1 MIKKPF
7 KFALLNPPE
16 EFVDELA
23 QSFIIAEESI
33 ILRGFIQIS
42 ISATEKDIKKP
53 LSNAIAL
60 KHRYIHDIDIEFL
73 AATRTT
79 VTKPVSSAEYNYDQ
93 VKMLAGQGSFY
104 VKVNKVLIFFSDL
117 SKIKCLQKM

>member
-60 KHRYIHDIDIEFL
+60 KRRYIHDIDIEFL

-93 VKMLAGQGSFY
+93 VKMLAGQGSIY